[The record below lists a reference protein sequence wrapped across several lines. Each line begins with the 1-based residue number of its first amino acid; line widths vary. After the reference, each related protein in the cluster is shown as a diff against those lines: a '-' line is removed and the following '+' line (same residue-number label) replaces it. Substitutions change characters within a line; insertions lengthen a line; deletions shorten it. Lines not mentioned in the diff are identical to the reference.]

1 QFQQDQIQNFR
12 NQLHDYFTIDE
23 NLSFDQIPQL
33 IIDQITKD
41 RDDFNQQYEIL
52 QKTNDELRS
61 ESETNLETIKQSYTN
76 TINELNQEL
85 LILKEELEKQTNS
98 LNQQQFIETSKQ
110 PFDEIPLDT
119 TISNDEN
126 EEVSSII
133 ENNLAWEQ
141 VLIEILRNELE
152 DYIPINYN
160 VSINEIVQQIV
171 EEIKKE
177 REQSNERYQALEK
190 ANNQLQ
196 LELENNMESI
206 RQSYTNTVNELNQEL
221 LAMKEQCEQLD
232 SEKQFLTNQ
241 LENQSMMI
249 NQELDIQQTE
259 KPLNTIDDMNRIL
272 ENLQNILSLSKDT
285 SIEDIIFHINNL
297 VKDNVLLKEI
307 ETSLTKDLEYINQQL
322 IDVDRQC
329 EQLKEHNK
337 ELLLK
342 RSTNSIDDDQL
353 QQDYILLE
361 NQCIQLDNANRAWQ
375 QFYDNQIDLLK
386 NKFKDHLDFHKNLDF
401 DQILQIIATKLDE
414 QNNRMKINIPSETTT
429 TTTNIDVSEKSLL
442 NPEQNNQILNLQEE
456 IQCLEQQLNEDQ
468 YLIDSLKNNFQLI
481 TQENIQ
487 LTKKYDEIQQKNNLL
502 IKDNDNLTN
511 QLNELKNQSF
521 PLDSQQENNLQLS
534 NDHIQRTHDS
544 SIEESPLNI
553 ISHVQSSNMKQD
565 NEEIEQLKTNLAL
578 VTNQCAQL
586 NEANRAWQQ
595 YHQNQ
600 LELFHNKLQDL
611 IPLNENST
619 LEQIAH
625 QISIYLN
632 QLEYDR
638 NLLLQNNNPS

>member
-1 QFQQDQIQNFR
+1 
-12 NQLHDYFTIDE
+12 
-23 NLSFDQIPQL
+23 
-33 IIDQITKD
+33 
-41 RDDFNQQYEIL
+41 
-52 QKTNDELRS
+52 
-61 ESETNLETIKQSYTN
+61 
-76 TINELNQEL
+76 
-85 LILKEELEKQTNS
+85 
-98 LNQQQFIETSKQ
+98 
-110 PFDEIPLDT
+110 
-119 TISNDEN
+119 
-126 EEVSSII
+126 
-133 ENNLAWEQ
+133 
-141 VLIEILRNELE
+141 
-152 DYIPINYN
+152 
-160 VSINEIVQQIV
+160 
-171 EEIKKE
+171 
-177 REQSNERYQALEK
+177 
-190 ANNQLQ
+190 
-196 LELENNMESI
+196 LENNMESI

-414 QNNRMKINIPSETTT
+414 QNNHAK
-429 TTTNIDVSEKSLL
+429 
-442 NPEQNNQILNLQEE
+442 
-456 IQCLEQQLNEDQ
+456 
-468 YLIDSLKNNFQLI
+468 
-481 TQENIQ
+481 
-487 LTKKYDEIQQKNNLL
+487 
-502 IKDNDNLTN
+502 
-511 QLNELKNQSF
+511 
-521 PLDSQQENNLQLS
+521 
-534 NDHIQRTHDS
+534 
-544 SIEESPLNI
+544 
-553 ISHVQSSNMKQD
+553 
-565 NEEIEQLKTNLAL
+565 
-578 VTNQCAQL
+578 
-586 NEANRAWQQ
+586 
-595 YHQNQ
+595 
-600 LELFHNKLQDL
+600 
-611 IPLNENST
+611 
-619 LEQIAH
+619 
-625 QISIYLN
+625 
-632 QLEYDR
+632 
-638 NLLLQNNNPS
+638 

>member
-1 QFQQDQIQNFR
+1 MV
-12 NQLHDYFTIDE
+12 LCKYLL
-23 NLSFDQIPQL
+23 NL
-33 IIDQITKD
+33 
-41 RDDFNQQYEIL
+41 
-52 QKTNDELRS
+52 
-61 ESETNLETIKQSYTN
+61 
-76 TINELNQEL
+76 
-85 LILKEELEKQTNS
+85 
-98 LNQQQFIETSKQ
+98 
-110 PFDEIPLDT
+110 
-119 TISNDEN
+119 
-126 EEVSSII
+126 
-133 ENNLAWEQ
+133 
-141 VLIEILRNELE
+141 
-152 DYIPINYN
+152 
-160 VSINEIVQQIV
+160 
-171 EEIKKE
+171 
-177 REQSNERYQALEK
+177 
-190 ANNQLQ
+190 
-196 LELENNMESI
+196 
-206 RQSYTNTVNELNQEL
+206 
-221 LAMKEQCEQLD
+221 
-232 SEKQFLTNQ
+232 
-241 LENQSMMI
+241 
-249 NQELDIQQTE
+249 
-259 KPLNTIDDMNRIL
+259 
-272 ENLQNILSLSKDT
+272 
-285 SIEDIIFHINNL
+285 
-297 VKDNVLLKEI
+297 
-307 ETSLTKDLEYINQQL
+307 
-322 IDVDRQC
+322 
-329 EQLKEHNK
+329 
-337 ELLLK
+337 
-342 RSTNSIDDDQL
+342 
-353 QQDYILLE
+353 
-361 NQCIQLDNANRAWQ
+361 
-375 QFYDNQIDLLK
+375 
-386 NKFKDHLDFHKNLDF
+386 
-401 DQILQIIATKLDE
+401 
-414 QNNRMKINIPSETTT
+414 ETTT
-429 TTTNIDVSEKSLL
+429 TTDIDVSEKSLL

-511 QLNELKNQSF
+511 QLNELKNQYF

-638 NLLLQNNNPS
+638 NLLLQNNNPSDSTATILSLQEQLGKYQINETLLAQNLEQLNQKLLDLYKQCEEFREHNAQLILSKQQVDKQLKEFQLNIKNPEEHFDQHIDDSSKENISVDNMNREQDEEINRLRTELSTLTNKCAELDEVNHAWKQFQQDQIQNFRNQLHD